1 MTPNADEHDQGMPN
15 RWRPACGRPAKRAS
29 ADVLDSEKQAE
40 CDPDRGTYL
49 AIAAHVS
56 SDRSDDPKLTSLQD
70 LVVPLGFVGI
80 VLMMVLPIPAFLIDG
95 MLAISLAVS
104 IGVFLIGLYMETPL
118 QFSAFPAVILAATL
132 LRLSLNVATTRLIL
146 LNGHKGQGAAGHV
159 IEAFGRLVVEGNI
172 VVGLVVFLILVVINF
187 VVITKGAGRVAEV
200 AARFALDGMPGKQMA
215 VDADLNAG
223 IISSEV
229 ARERRRNVER
239 EADFFGAM
247 DGASKFV
254 KGDAIAGLLITAI
267 NLIGGLLIGLA
278 NGMDLANAG
287 ATFTILSVGDALVA
301 QIPSLLISTASGVVV
316 PRSATGDQLRRAVRQ
331 QLFGSRR
338 AVSAT
343 AGILVVLAI
352 LPGIPAIPFLTLAGV
367 LAFSLRYIAEPKT
380 EPADSPDVALDTG
393 PKPGSPE
400 DIETA
405 LPLDVL
411 ALEVGYQLV
420 HAVDP
425 QMGGTLVDRI
435 ASLRKQLAL
444 DLGIVFP
451 PVHIRDNLHMD
462 PGAYRFLLLGTEIAK
477 GMTRSGRWLAM
488 DASGSAP
495 PIEGEATT
503 DPAFGTPARWILS
516 RDRDLAQALG
526 YTVVDHA
533 TVIATH
539 LAEVVRS
546 NAHNI
551 LGRGELQ
558 HLFDVFSK
566 QTPKLVEELIP
577 SVLGLG
583 EVIKVL
589 RNLLREGVS
598 IRDLRT
604 ILEGLIEM
612 GTSTRDPEQLTEM
625 TRQRLARQI
634 TATHTGPDGTI
645 STLVLEPAVEDM
657 FRRSLREIAQ
667 GTGGA
672 LDPEFARQLGLSLE
686 EACRKMVTSGLTPC
700 VVTSPDVRRYVRAFA
715 ERRCPQLAVL
725 SFRELD
731 PSANI
736 SPFETVGFSV
746 AHAA

>member
-1 MTPNADEHDQGMPN
+1 MSG
-15 RWRPACGRPAKRAS
+15 
-29 ADVLDSEKQAE
+29 VQATT
-40 CDPDRGTYL
+40 RLLQLSTGTHL

-56 SDRSDDPKLTSLQD
+56 SDRADGPKLTNLQD

-95 MLAISLAVS
+95 MLAISLAIS

-146 LNGHKGQGAAGHV
+146 LNGHKGHGAAGHV

-229 ARERRRNVER
+229 ARDRRRNVER

-267 NLIGGLLIGLA
+267 NLIGGLLIGLS
-278 NGMDLANAG
+278 NGMDLASAG
-287 ATFTILSVGDALVA
+287 STFTILSVGDALVA

-316 PRSATGDQLRRAVRQ
+316 TRSATGDQLGRAFRQ

-343 AGILVVLAI
+343 AGILVLMAM
-352 LPGIPAIPFLTLAGV
+352 LPGIPAIPFLVLAGV
-367 LAFSLRYIAEPKT
+367 LMFSLRYVSEPKPQ
-380 EPADSPDVALDTG
+380 PAETPALALDSA

-444 DLGIVFP
+444 DLGIVIP
-451 PVHIRDNLHMD
+451 PVHIRDNLHLD

-477 GMTRSGRWLAM
+477 GSTRTGRLLAM

-533 TVIATH
+533 TVVATH
-539 LAEVVRS
+539 LAEVVRN

-577 SVLGLG
+577 QVLGLG

-589 RNLLREGVS
+589 RNLLRECVS

-625 TRQRLARQI
+625 TRQRLARQL
-634 TATHTGPDGTI
+634 TAAHTGPDGTI

-672 LDPEFARQLGLSLE
+672 LDPELARQLGLSLE
-686 EACRKMVTSGLTPC
+686 DACRKMAAHGLTPC

-736 SPFETVGFSV
+736 RPFETVGFSI